1 MTKPLVLTHFER
13 YDAHAMEPVQQDI
26 LNEKGETGRHSKRA
40 KRNNGIDMLNGPLPG
55 KILLFAI
62 PLALSSIL
70 QQLLNSTDASIAGQ
84 FVSSYSLAGIG
95 GANPVTS
102 MFVSLFVGLS
112 IGANVVVAMH
122 VGAGEFNSIRKSVHT
137 AMAFS
142 LIAGVALGVTGLILT
157 PWILDAIGMPA
168 DSLDDALTYAR
179 LYFCAIPF
187 LTVYNFGSALLRAH
201 GDANRPMYA
210 LAVAVVV
217 NLVLDLVFVRLFGW
231 GTAGIGIATVIAVAL
246 SAGVVVV
253 FLTQE
258 EGPFRLHL
266 RELRITGSEL
276 SAMLRI
282 GVPAGIQGAIFSVSN
297 TIIQATLNGFGSA
310 AIAGSAAT
318 LNFEYYTYFFVN
330 AFGQTAVTFTG
341 QNFAAKNADRCRAI
355 FRWCVL
361 FGFTSSLILGVTF
374 TALGTRALGLFTTD
388 AAALSF
394 GLVRLWFVE
403 LPDCLTTFY
412 EVPAGAMRG
421 MGWSTLPAVITILGS
436 CVLRVALVTWVFPL
450 SGTWDTLMVIYPVTW
465 SFMIVAM
472 LVSYFIVRRRCYR
485 SIEPAAA

>member
-1 MTKPLVLTHFER
+1 MESLQRDISDER
-13 YDAHAMEPVQQDI
+13 DARRPD
-26 LNEKGETGRHSKRA
+26 GRDELDKSNSPATRP
-40 KRNNGIDMLNGPLPG
+40 KRNRRDKRDNGIDMLNGPLPG
-55 KILLFAI
+55 KILRFAI

-70 QQLLNSTDASIAGQ
+70 QQLLNSADASIAGQ
-84 FVSSYSLAGIG
+84 FVSSFSLAGIG
-95 GANPVTS
+95 GVNPVTA
-102 MFVSLFVGLS
+102 MFVNLFVGLS

-122 VGAGEFNSIRKSVHT
+122 VGAGEFHSIKKSVHT
-137 AMAFS
+137 AMALS
-142 LIAGVALGVTGLILT
+142 LIAGVVLGGAGLALA
-157 PWILDAIGMPA
+157 PWVLDAIGMPE
-168 DSLDDALTYAR
+168 DSLADALTYVR

-187 LTVYNFGSALLRAH
+187 LTIYNFGSALLRAH
-201 GDANRPMYA
+201 GDAKRPLYA
-210 LAVAVVV
+210 LAAAVVV
-217 NLVLDLVFVRLFGW
+217 NFVLDLAFVRLFGW
-231 GTAGIGIATVIAVAL
+231 GTAGIGIATVIAAAL
-246 SAGVVVV
+246 SAVIVVA
-253 FLTQE
+253 FLMRE

-266 RELRITGSEL
+266 RELRICGPEL
-276 SAMLRI
+276 AGILRI
-282 GVPAGIQGAIFSVSN
+282 GIPAGIQGAVFSLSN
-297 TIIQATLNGFGSA
+297 TVVQATINGF
-310 AIAGSAAT
+310 GSAAT

-374 TALGTRALGLFTTD
+374 TALGTRTLGLFTTD

>member
-1 MTKPLVLTHFER
+1 MESLQRDISDER
-13 YDAHAMEPVQQDI
+13 DARRPD
-26 LNEKGETGRHSKRA
+26 GRDELDKSNSPATRP
-40 KRNNGIDMLNGPLPG
+40 KRNRRDKRDNGIDMLNGPLPG
-55 KILLFAI
+55 KILRFAI

-70 QQLLNSTDASIAGQ
+70 QQLLNSADASIAGQ
-84 FVSSYSLAGIG
+84 FVSSFSLAGIG
-95 GANPVTS
+95 GVNPVTA
-102 MFVSLFVGLS
+102 MFVNLFVGLS

-122 VGAGEFNSIRKSVHT
+122 VGAGEFHSIKKSVHT
-137 AMAFS
+137 AMALS
-142 LIAGVALGVTGLILT
+142 LIAGVVLGGAGLALA
-157 PWILDAIGMPA
+157 PWVLDAIGMPE
-168 DSLDDALTYAR
+168 DSLADALTYVR

-187 LTVYNFGSALLRAH
+187 LTIYNFGSALLRAH
-201 GDANRPMYA
+201 GDAKRPLYA
-210 LAVAVVV
+210 LAAAVVV
-217 NLVLDLVFVRLFGW
+217 NFVLDLAFVRLFGW
-231 GTAGIGIATVIAVAL
+231 GTAGIGIATVIAAAL
-246 SAGVVVV
+246 SAVIVVA
-253 FLTQE
+253 FLMRE

-266 RELRITGSEL
+266 RELRICGPEL
-276 SAMLRI
+276 AGILRI
-282 GVPAGIQGAIFSVSN
+282 GIPAGIQGAVFSLSN
-297 TIIQATLNGFGSA
+297 TVVQAT
-310 AIAGSAAT
+310 ITGSAAT

>member
-1 MTKPLVLTHFER
+1 MKKSYEMDMCSGH
-13 YDAHAMEPVQQDI
+13 I
-26 LNEKGETGRHSKRA
+26 LK
-40 KRNNGIDMLNGPLPG
+40 
-55 KILLFAI
+55 KILIFSI
-62 PLALSSIL
+62 PLMLSGVL
-70 QQLLNSTDASIAGQ
+70 QLLFNAADVIVVGRFAG
-84 FVSSYSLAGIG
+84 SSSLAAVGST
-95 GANPVTS
+95 TS
-102 MFVSLFVGLS
+102 LINLLINIFIGLS
-112 IGANVVVAMH
+112 VGANVVVAMH
-122 VGAGEFNSIRKSVHT
+122 VGAGEFHSIKKSVHT
-137 AMAFS
+137 AMALS
-142 LIAGVALGVTGLILT
+142 LIAGVVLGGAGLALA
-157 PWILDAIGMPA
+157 PWVLDAIGMPE
-168 DSLDDALTYAR
+168 DSLADALTYVR

-187 LTVYNFGSALLRAH
+187 LTIYNFGSALLRAH
-201 GDANRPMYA
+201 GDAKRPLYA
-210 LAVAVVV
+210 LAAAVVV
-217 NLVLDLVFVRLFGW
+217 NFVLDLAFVRLFGW
-231 GTAGIGIATVIAVAL
+231 GTAGIGIATVIAAAL
-246 SAGVVVV
+246 SAVIVVA
-253 FLTQE
+253 FLMRE

-266 RELRITGSEL
+266 RELRICGPEL
-276 SAMLRI
+276 AGILRI
-282 GVPAGIQGAIFSVSN
+282 GIPAGIQGAVFSLSN
-297 TIIQATLNGFGSA
+297 TVVQATINGFGSA

>member
-1 MTKPLVLTHFER
+1 MSSQNTV
-13 YDAHAMEPVQQDI
+13 
-26 LNEKGETGRHSKRA
+26 EKKA
-40 KRNNGIDMLNGPLPG
+40 NRNSIDMLHGPLVG
-55 KILLFAI
+55 KLFLFAI
-62 PLALSSIL
+62 PLAFSSIF
-70 QQLLNSTDASIAGQ
+70 QQLFNSTDAIVAGRLLGSTELAAIGGVAPLTALFISFFVGVSIGTNATIAIRIGQGDRSKIRAAVHTTAVIAIVSAVLVTVIGIAIAG
-84 FVSSYSLAGIG
+84 FLVDSVGIPDEARAESVSYLRIY
-95 GANPVTS
+95 
-102 MFVSLFVGLS
+102 F
-112 IGANVVVAMH
+112 
-122 VGAGEFNSIRKSVHT
+122 
-137 AMAFS
+137 
-142 LIAGVALGVTGLILT
+142 AGVA
-157 PWILDAIGMPA
+157 
-168 DSLDDALTYAR
+168 
-179 LYFCAIPF
+179 FF
-187 LTVYNFGSALLRAH
+187 LVFNFGSAILRAK
-201 GDANRPMYA
+201 GDTRRPLYA
-210 LAVAVVV
+210 LAISAVV
-217 NLVLDLVFVRLFGW
+217 NAVLDIFAVSVLHLGA
-231 GTAGIGIATVIAVAL
+231 AGIAAATVAAYAL
-246 SAGVVVV
+246 AAAIVIVM
-253 FLTQE
+253 LMHE
-258 EGPFRLHL
+258 EEDFRLNV
-266 RELRITGSEL
+266 RELRVDQRALHQIL
-276 SAMLRI
+276 YI
-282 GVPAGIQGAIFSVSN
+282 GVPSGLQGVVFAVSN
-297 TIIQATLNGFGSA
+297 IIIQTSINSFGTD
-310 AIAGSAAT
+310 AIAGSTAA

-394 GLVRLWFVE
+394 GLVRLRFVE

>member
-1 MTKPLVLTHFER
+1 M
-13 YDAHAMEPVQQDI
+13 
-26 LNEKGETGRHSKRA
+26 
-40 KRNNGIDMLNGPLPG
+40 RND
-55 KILLFAI
+55 
-62 PLALSSIL
+62 
-70 QQLLNSTDASIAGQ
+70 
-84 FVSSYSLAGIG
+84 
-95 GANPVTS
+95 
-102 MFVSLFVGLS
+102 
-112 IGANVVVAMH
+112 
-122 VGAGEFNSIRKSVHT
+122 RCT
-137 AMAFS
+137 A
-142 LIAGVALGVTGLILT
+142 
-157 PWILDAIGMPA
+157 
-168 DSLDDALTYAR
+168 
-179 LYFCAIPF
+179 
-187 LTVYNFGSALLRAH
+187 
-201 GDANRPMYA
+201 
-210 LAVAVVV
+210 
-217 NLVLDLVFVRLFGW
+217 
-231 GTAGIGIATVIAVAL
+231 AL
-246 SAGVVVV
+246 SAVIVVA
-253 FLTQE
+253 FLMRE
-258 EGPFRLHL
+258 EGPVRLHL
-266 RELRITGSEL
+266 RELRISGPEL
-276 SAMLRI
+276 AGILRI
-282 GVPAGIQGAIFSVSN
+282 GVPAGIQGAVFSLSN
-297 TIIQATLNGFGSA
+297 TVVQATINGFGSA

-341 QNFAAKNADRCRAI
+341 QNFAAKNVDRCRAI

-403 LPDCLTTFY
+403 LPDCLTTFS

-450 SGTWDTLMVIYPVTW
+450 SGTWDTLMLIYPVTW

>member
-1 MTKPLVLTHFER
+1 M
-13 YDAHAMEPVQQDI
+13 
-26 LNEKGETGRHSKRA
+26 
-40 KRNNGIDMLNGPLPG
+40 
-55 KILLFAI
+55 
-62 PLALSSIL
+62 
-70 QQLLNSTDASIAGQ
+70 
-84 FVSSYSLAGIG
+84 
-95 GANPVTS
+95 
-102 MFVSLFVGLS
+102 
-112 IGANVVVAMH
+112 
-122 VGAGEFNSIRKSVHT
+122 
-137 AMAFS
+137 FS
-142 LIAGVALGVTGLILT
+142 L
-157 PWILDAIGMPA
+157 
-168 DSLDDALTYAR
+168 
-179 LYFCAIPF
+179 
-187 LTVYNFGSALLRAH
+187 
-201 GDANRPMYA
+201 
-210 LAVAVVV
+210 
-217 NLVLDLVFVRLFGW
+217 
-231 GTAGIGIATVIAVAL
+231 
-246 SAGVVVV
+246 
-253 FLTQE
+253 
-258 EGPFRLHL
+258 
-266 RELRITGSEL
+266 
-276 SAMLRI
+276 
-282 GVPAGIQGAIFSVSN
+282 SN
-297 TIIQATLNGFGSA
+297 TVVQATINGFGSA

-485 SIEPAAA
+485 PIEPAAA

>member
-1 MTKPLVLTHFER
+1 MESLQRDISDER
-13 YDAHAMEPVQQDI
+13 DARRPD
-26 LNEKGETGRHSKRA
+26 GRDELDKSNSPATRP
-40 KRNNGIDMLNGPLPG
+40 KRNRRDKRDNGIDMLNGPLPG
-55 KILLFAI
+55 KILRFAI

-70 QQLLNSTDASIAGQ
+70 QQLLNSADASIAGQ
-84 FVSSYSLAGIG
+84 FVSSFSLAGIG
-95 GANPVTS
+95 GVNPVTA
-102 MFVSLFVGLS
+102 MFVNLFVGLS

-122 VGAGEFNSIRKSVHT
+122 VGAGEFHSIKKSVHT
-137 AMAFS
+137 AMALS
-142 LIAGVALGVTGLILT
+142 LIAGVVLGGAGLALA
-157 PWILDAIGMPA
+157 PWVLDAIGMPE
-168 DSLDDALTYAR
+168 DSLADALTYVR

-187 LTVYNFGSALLRAH
+187 LTIYNFGSALLRAH
-201 GDANRPMYA
+201 GDAKRPLYA
-210 LAVAVVV
+210 LAAAVVV
-217 NLVLDLVFVRLFGW
+217 NFVLDLAFVRLFGW
-231 GTAGIGIATVIAVAL
+231 GTAGIGIATVIAAAL
-246 SAGVVVV
+246 SAVIVVA
-253 FLTQE
+253 FLMRE

-266 RELRITGSEL
+266 RELRICGPEL
-276 SAMLRI
+276 AGILRI
-282 GVPAGIQGAIFSVSN
+282 GIPAGIQGAVFSLSN
-297 TIIQATLNGFGSA
+297 T
-310 AIAGSAAT
+310 GSAAT